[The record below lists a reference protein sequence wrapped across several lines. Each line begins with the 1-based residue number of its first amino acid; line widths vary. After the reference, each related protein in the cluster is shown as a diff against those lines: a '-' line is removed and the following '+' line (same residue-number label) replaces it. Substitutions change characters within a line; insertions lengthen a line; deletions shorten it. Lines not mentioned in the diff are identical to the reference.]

1 MRAGVSDT
9 ARAPDRPSSGQY
21 GAPRGGQAMTRPARP
36 IRRHDAT
43 ARAAYGGC
51 PNHFRNSPRPRSST
65 PSPAASTSCSPS
77 GTCSP
82 AVHGPA
88 GTRDKGDRRPQSQIQ
103 RQPPPPLGGCWQ
115 GLQVRRAEV
124 CGAKVKAPPEQLFHI
139 LLVPV
144 GIELGDTCAE
154 RGGDRRAGQV
164 EPRGYLM
171 GQQVRRRVQRV
182 SSRGR
187 VRLRGA
193 AGLQCGERVTRAAP
207 PRPEADVSE
216 LAEGP
221 AEHGQAPPAGGLQP
235 AGGASGSSHVL
246 HACCAGRLDAV
257 GAGTAGLLE
266 HASHAGHRVIGVLQP

>member
-9 ARAPDRPSSGQY
+9 ARAPDRPSSGRY

-65 PSPAASTSCSPS
+65 PSPAASTSCAPS

-103 RQPPPPLGGCWQ
+103 RQPPPPLDGGRQ

-124 CGAKVKAPPEQLFHI
+124 CGAKVKAPPGQLFHI

-164 EPRGYLM
+164 EPRGYLL
-171 GQQVRRRVQRV
+171 GQQVRRRA
-182 SSRGR
+182 SSACPRAVESGRGVPLACSPASER
-187 VRLRGA
+187 ASSTIQPVRRTNI
-193 AGLQCGERVTRAAP
+193 RYSIRTITS
-207 PRPEADVSE
+207 PRPCQPSTYHSWHTRRSANY
-216 LAEGP
+216 
-221 AEHGQAPPAGGLQP
+221 AP
-235 AGGASGSSHVL
+235 S
-246 HACCAGRLDAV
+246 
-257 GAGTAGLLE
+257 
-266 HASHAGHRVIGVLQP
+266 